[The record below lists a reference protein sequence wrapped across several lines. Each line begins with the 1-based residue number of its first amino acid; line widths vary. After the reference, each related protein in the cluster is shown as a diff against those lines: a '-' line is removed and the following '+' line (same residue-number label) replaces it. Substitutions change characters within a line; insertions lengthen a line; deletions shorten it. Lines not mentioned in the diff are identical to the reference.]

1 MIEIDQ
7 IKLDEGFRSEVYLC
21 SEGKRTIGYGFNLDA
36 GMNAD
41 EAEAILQVRLTN
53 LLDSLEIALR
63 WLQDAPVEVRSVL
76 LNMAYQ
82 LGVTGLLKFKRT
94 LRYLEIKQYD
104 SAAKEMLDSR
114 WANQTPE
121 RATRLSDRINALR
134 TTV

>member
-1 MIEIDQ
+1 
-7 IKLDEGFRSEVYLC
+7 
-21 SEGKRTIGYGFNLDA
+21 
-36 GMNAD
+36 MNAD

-82 LGVTGLLKFKRT
+82 LGLTGLLKFKRT